1 MFSIDGTGSWC
12 LEKQWGFT
20 QWQQCNGSESVLLYV
35 LYFFFIVISYF
46 CLFIYERDFCDIN
59 HAQWR
64 WGRGADLSTTRRP
77 HINIRRIRGN
87 LLLLNYPDENQ
98 SNKDWFIVGWEKSK
112 LMNGNKHFGHL
123 LYRRAEPELHP
134 SSPFSWKSSFHPTFI
149 PLACGFRLYY
159 LLSNTSIIDN
169 GGTQPKHATRN
180 MFKWGK
186 LNWFKEFQSF
196 WEMHAV
202 TTK

>member
-1 MFSIDGTGSWC
+1 M
-12 LEKQWGFT
+12 
-20 QWQQCNGSESVLLYV
+20 LY
-35 LYFFFIVISYF
+35 
-46 CLFIYERDFCDIN
+46 IYERDFCDIN

-123 LYRRAEPELHP
+123 
-134 SSPFSWKSSFHPTFI
+134 FSFSDFIKHLFHFHVVFDYI
-149 PLACGFRLYY
+149 AFCERQASLKIEALNQ
-159 LLSNTSIIDN
+159 NTSQGICLNEENLI
-169 GGTQPKHATRN
+169 GTKKFLGNACSHHQVKLHAAITLSWVAGTGILLMTLSRGLKQ
-180 MFKWGK
+180 FKQG
-186 LNWFKEFQSF
+186 LG
-196 WEMHAV
+196 AV
-202 TTK
+202 

>member
-1 MFSIDGTGSWC
+1 MWQLWFYQIPLGKVELGAWRNNGVLPSGNTVTEGSLYYCMFCIS
-12 LEKQWGFT
+12 F
-20 QWQQCNGSESVLLYV
+20 SVIL
-35 LYFFFIVISYF
+35 YF

-123 LYRRAEPELHP
+123 
-134 SSPFSWKSSFHPTFI
+134 FSFSDFIKHLFHFHVVFDYVAFCQTPASLKMEAFNQNI
-149 PLACGFRLYY
+149 AR
-159 LLSNTSIIDN
+159 
-169 GGTQPKHATRN
+169 GTTDPGYWL
-180 MFKWGK
+180 F
-186 LNWFKEFQSF
+186 
-196 WEMHAV
+196 
-202 TTK
+202 